1 MSTGRPAAG
10 YGIRV
15 LREDLRTPVAPG
27 ETGHLQCHGVRG
39 IQIFAEYLNNETAM
53 RESFTD
59 DGWFITGDR
68 VTLDPDGMI
77 TFADR
82 DKDMLKVGGENVA
95 ASEIERV
102 IALVP
107 GVHECAVV
115 AQKHRML
122 DEVPV
127 AFVIPVPGVA
137 VEGNAELP
145 AAIMAACQAQLA
157 DFKRPRQVILVGEL
171 PRSTLEKV
179 SKVELRKRLPSM
191 E

>member
-1 MSTGRPAAG
+1 
-10 YGIRV
+10 
-15 LREDLRTPVAPG
+15 
-27 ETGHLQCHGVRG
+27 
-39 IQIFAEYLNNETAM
+39 
-53 RESFTD
+53 
-59 DGWFITGDR
+59 
-68 VTLDPDGMI
+68 
-77 TFADR
+77 
-82 DKDMLKVGGENVA
+82 
-95 ASEIERV
+95 
-102 IALVP
+102 
-107 GVHECAVV
+107 
-115 AQKHRML
+115 ML